1 MHADLAD
8 ASPKMTSKVTD
19 ALLVLVIS
27 EQAEMAARLRAILA
41 AAFQTELTA
50 PNDALAR
57 LQRPPAP
64 ALVLLDMLHPSV
76 QEFDLLS
83 RIRSVYPEVSIRTL
97 AGEDPSE
104 TIQPDMA
111 SSEGTRFL
119 QALERCIRSE
129 ESGEHPLQ
137 FRAKDENQPVT
148 RALSIV
154 STNPLEKVARMP
166 VEVCSSASEKRL
178 PFKQAHGLKSLLRSL
193 KGEAERTAIAQAL
206 DQTHWNRTQAARLL
220 NISYRTLLYK
230 IHQYGLGP
238 AIQRSSRSSGD
249 ADN

>member
-1 MHADLAD
+1 MHAGLAD
-8 ASPKMTSKVTD
+8 ASPKMTSRVTD

-97 AGEDPSE
+97 PGEDPSE
-104 TIQPDMA
+104 MIQPDVA
-111 SSEGTRFL
+111 NSEGTRFL
-119 QALERCIRSE
+119 QALERCIRSR
-129 ESGEHPLQ
+129 ESVEHPLQ
-137 FRAKDENQPVT
+137 ARPREEGQPPM
-148 RALSIV
+148 RGLSIV
-154 STNPLEKVARMP
+154 STKRLGDAARLP
-166 VEVCSSASEKRL
+166 EEACSSAADKRL
-178 PFKQAHGLKSLLRSL
+178 PFKQAHGLKSLLRNL

-238 AIQRSSRSSGD
+238 AIQSSSRPSDES
-249 ADN
+249 DN